1 MENKYGQGGGTMDE
15 KMEHTVSFPIKKEE
29 EGVNEAR
36 RIILEVYQAL
46 KEKGY
51 NPLNQM
57 VGYLLSGEPAYIT
70 SHKNVRSLIKK
81 VERDELIEELV
92 RSYIQ
97 KSDRQ
102 NNDG

>member
-1 MENKYGQGGGTMDE
+1 MNMEKSGEGGGTLNE

-29 EGVNEAR
+29 GVNEAQ

-51 NPLNQM
+51 NPLNQL

-92 RSYIQ
+92 RSYVNRT
-97 KSDRQ
+97 DLH
-102 NNDG
+102 DDTE